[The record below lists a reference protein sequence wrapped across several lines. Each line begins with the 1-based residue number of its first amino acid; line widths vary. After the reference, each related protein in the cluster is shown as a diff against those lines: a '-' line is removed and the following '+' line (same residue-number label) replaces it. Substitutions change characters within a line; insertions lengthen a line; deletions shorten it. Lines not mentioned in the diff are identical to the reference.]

1 MSRDLP
7 GAEDYQTWQKLK
19 DQEPEQEKYVNLW
32 TWWTNTFFF
41 TDEVKLSWAAVKPS
55 TQGKGKGPTPQK
67 KAEPKKEEKH
77 KGDDDDDEMD
87 LFGSDEDEEVAAALK
102 KKKEEA
108 IAKAMEK
115 AKNVV
120 GKSMVVF
127 DVKVWEKGQDL
138 DSLAE
143 KILKIE
149 LDGLTWGENTKQVEI
164 AYGIKKLQVVCTIV
178 DSLVSTEDLQEKI
191 EEFKDE
197 VQSVD
202 IASFNKI

>member
-1 MSRDLP
+1 M
-7 GAEDYQTWQKLK
+7 
-19 DQEPEQEKYVNLW
+19 
-32 TWWTNTFFF
+32 
-41 TDEVKLSWAAVKPS
+41 KLSWASVKDS
-55 TQGKGKGPTPQK
+55 TKGKGKGPTPQK

-120 GKSMVVF
+120 GKSMIVL
-127 DVKVWEKGQDL
+127 DVKVWEKDQDL
-138 DSLAE
+138 DSLA
-143 KILKIE
+143 KKVLAIE
-149 LDGLTWGENTKQVEI
+149 LEGLTWGENYKLIEV
-164 AYGIKKLQVVCTIV
+164 AYGIKKLQVVCTII
-178 DSLVSTEDLQEKI
+178 DTLVSTEDLQEKI
-191 EEFKDE
+191 EEIKDE